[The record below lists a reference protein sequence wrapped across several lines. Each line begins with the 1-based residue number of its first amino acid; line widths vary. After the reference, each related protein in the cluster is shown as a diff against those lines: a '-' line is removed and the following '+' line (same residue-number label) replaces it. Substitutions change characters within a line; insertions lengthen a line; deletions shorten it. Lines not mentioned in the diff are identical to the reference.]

1 MNYTPWQPP
10 QPANTP
16 QSWSGLPLSAQSLAI
31 SCFARQH
38 PGWTIVIAASTLQ
51 AQQLLEEITYFIDD
65 TNLPIWL
72 FPDWETLAYDA
83 FSPHEDI
90 ISTRLQILSQLQ
102 RLNTGILIVSI
113 ATLLQRLAPKEYVS
127 GRTFDLK
134 PGQNLDLSAFTR
146 QLQQSGYHAV
156 SQVYTHGEYAC
167 RGSIIDLFP
176 MGSTVPFR
184 IDLLDTEIDSIRT
197 FDGDSQLSLE
207 KVPAIDILPA
217 HEFALDEASLQL
229 FRRQWREAFSGDP
242 MRSPF
247 YQSIQNGLIPGG
259 AEYYLPLFHSHTDT
273 LFDYLHQNS
282 YFFLP
287 ANYDELS
294 TACAKE
300 WQDRYQRRQL
310 DNTRPLLPPERLF
323 IETTEFKSLLQK
335 IENNRCLLSVA
346 VVEHSTDFALEAAP
360 VLTIQPQKKA
370 ALQDILD
377 YQQQSTMRVLISAH
391 SMGRRQ
397 FNQDFFAKFG
407 VELPAVQTIDEFLQ
421 GTLPLAII
429 AAPLYDDFSC
439 PPLQITLINEARL
452 WGQKVS
458 ISERKSSRREKRYS
472 DDFANLADLSL
483 GSAVVHLDYGI
494 GRYEGL
500 VVLDAGGQKGE
511 YLLLSYE
518 DNDKLYVPV
527 SSLHLISRY
536 SGVHSEEVTLS
547 HLGSSQ
553 WQKAKEK
560 ALAKARDTAA
570 ELLAL
575 YAKRSALTGHHFN
588 IDELEYQQFCQG
600 FAFEETLDQQQ
611 AIDAVLAD
619 MAADAPMDRL
629 VCGDVGFGKTEV
641 AMRAA
646 FIAVMNKKQV
656 AILVPTTLLAEQHY
670 TSFLDRFADWPVR
683 IAALSRFQS
692 TKAQHT
698 ILEQLAAGTVDI
710 VIGTHKLIQPQVKFN
725 NLGLVIIDEEHRFG
739 VQQKEKLKSLRA
751 EIDILTL
758 TATPIPRTLN
768 MAISDLRQLSI
779 IGTPPPRRLAIKTF
793 LHEYDTGLV
802 REAILRE
809 IHRGGQVYFL
819 HNDVSQ
825 IERITQDL
833 QALVPEASFHIAH
846 GQMHERELERI
857 MGDFYH
863 QRFHV
868 LVCTTIIETGID
880 IPTANTILINRADR
894 FGLAQLHQ
902 LRGRVGR
909 SHHQAYA
916 YLFVPEVALLNKDA
930 QKRLE
935 AITAYDALGVGFI
948 LATHDLEIRG
958 AGELLGEDQS
968 GQIQSVGLTLYS
980 ELLERAVN
988 SLKNDDP
995 IDFWPEATE
1004 IKINLPTLIPD
1015 DYLPD
1020 IHERLVLYKRISAVK
1035 NDADLDTLQ
1044 IEMIDR
1050 FGLLPEPTRYLF
1062 AVTALKLLAKSL
1074 SITRIDANEQGGK
1087 IEFAAKPHIDLAKLI
1102 ELIQSDPKSYKLEN
1116 AQILRFHVKLENSQQ
1131 RLPWLVNLLEK
1142 LRDTSHEPAKHH

>member
-1 MNYTPWQPP
+1 MTYTPWQLPP
-10 QPANTP
+10 PTNTL
-16 QSWSGLPLSAQSLAI
+16 QIWSGLPLSAQSLAI
-31 SCFARQH
+31 SRFAEQH
-38 PGWTIVIAASTLQ
+38 RGWTIVIAASALQ
-51 AQQLLEEITYFIDD
+51 AQQYLDEITYFIGDKQ
-65 TNLPIWL
+65 LPVWL

-90 ISTRLQILSQLQ
+90 ISNRLKILSQLQ
-102 RLNTGILIVSI
+102 RLDRGVCIVSI
-113 ATLLQRLAPKEYVS
+113 ATLLQRLAPKEYIS
-127 GRTFDLK
+127 ARAFYLK
-134 PGQNLDLSAFTR
+134 LGQNLDLTAFTR
-146 QLQQSGYHAV
+146 QLQQAGYHAV

-176 MGSTVPFR
+176 MGSTTPFR

-197 FDGDSQLSLE
+197 FDCENQLSLE
-207 KVPAIDILPA
+207 KVSAIDILPA
-217 HEFALDEASLQL
+217 REFALDEDSLQL
-229 FRRQWREAFSGDP
+229 FRRQWRETFNGDP
-242 MRSPF
+242 MRSPL

-259 AEYYLPLFHSHTDT
+259 AEYYLPLFHSHTHT
-273 LFDYLHQNS
+273 LLDYLHPNS

-287 ANYDELS
+287 AQYDEFIQS
-294 TACAKE
+294 TAKE
-300 WQDRYQRRQL
+300 WQDRYERRQL
-310 DNTRPLLPPERLF
+310 DSSKPLLPPARLF
-323 IETTEFKSLLQK
+323 VSPAEFKSLLEK
-335 IENNRCLLSVA
+335 IENKSCLFSETAL
-346 VVEHSTDFALEAAP
+346 ENSTSFALTPAP
-360 VLTIQPQKKA
+360 TLTIYPQKKE
-370 ALQDILD
+370 ALHGITEYLQR
-377 YQQQSTMRVLISAH
+377 SAMRLLICAH

-397 FNQDFFAKFG
+397 FNQDFFAKQG
-407 VELPAVQTIDEFLQ
+407 VELPSVQNLEDFLQ
-421 GTLPLAII
+421 STLPMAIMT
-429 AAPLYDDFSC
+429 APLYDDFSC
-439 PPLQITLINEARL
+439 PPLQITLMNEARL

-458 ISERKSSRREKRYS
+458 VSERKNTRREKRYS

-518 DNDKLYVPV
+518 NNDKLYVPV

-547 HLGSSQ
+547 HLGSTQ

-575 YAKRSALTGHHFN
+575 YAKRSALMGHHFH

-600 FAFEETLDQQQ
+600 FAFEETVDQQQ
-611 AIDAVLAD
+611 AIDAVIAD
-619 MAADAPMDRL
+619 MAAETPMDRL

-670 TSFLDRFADWPVR
+670 ASFLDRFADWPVH

-692 TKAQHT
+692 NKSQQT
-698 ILEQLAAGTVDI
+698 ILAQLAEGTVDI
-710 VIGTHKLIQPQVKFN
+710 VIGTHKLIQPQVKFK

-739 VQQKEKLKSLRA
+739 VQQKEKLKRLRA

-793 LHEYDTGLV
+793 LHEYDSGLV

-857 MGDFYH
+857 MADFYH
-863 QRFHV
+863 QRFNV

-916 YLFVPEVALLNKDA
+916 YLFVPEMTLLNKDA
-930 QKRLE
+930 QRRLE

-980 ELLERAVN
+980 ELLEKAVN
-988 SLKNDDP
+988 SLKNGEP
-995 IDFWPEATE
+995 IDFWPDATE

-1020 IHERLVLYKRISAVK
+1020 IHERLVLYKRISAAK
-1035 NDADLDTLQ
+1035 SDTDLDNLQ

-1050 FGLLPEPTRYLF
+1050 FGLLPEATRHLF
-1062 AVTALKLLAKSL
+1062 AVTSLKLLAKAL
-1074 SITRIDANEQGGK
+1074 GITRIDANEQGGK

-1116 AQILRFHVKLENSQQ
+1116 AQTLRFHVKLENSQQ
-1131 RLPWLVNLLEK
+1131 RLPWLIRLLEM
-1142 LRDTSHEPAKHH
+1142 LR

>member
-1 MNYTPWQPP
+1 MTYTPWQPP
-10 QPANTP
+10 LPANTP
-16 QSWSGLPLSAQSLAI
+16 QTWSGLPLSAQSLAI
-31 SCFARQH
+31 SRFAQQH
-38 PGWTIVIAASTLQ
+38 RGWTVIIAASTLQ

-65 TNLPIWL
+65 RNIPLWL

-90 ISTRLQILSQLQ
+90 ISNRLKILSQSQ
-102 RLNTGILIVSI
+102 RLEQGILIVSI
-113 ATLLQRLAPKEYVS
+113 ATLLQRLAPKQYVS
-127 GRTFDLK
+127 ARAFYLK
-134 PGQNLDLSAFTR
+134 IGQILDLTSFTR
-146 QLQQSGYHAV
+146 QLQQAGYHAV

-176 MGSTVPFR
+176 MGSTTPFR
-184 IDLLDTEIDSIRT
+184 IDLLDNEIDSIRT
-197 FDGDSQLSLE
+197 FDCDSQLSLE
-207 KVPAIDILPA
+207 KVSTIDILPA
-217 HEFALDEASLQL
+217 REFALDDDSLQL
-229 FRRQWREAFSGDP
+229 FRRQWRETFSGDP

-259 AEYYLPLFHSHTDT
+259 AEYYLPLFHPHTHT
-273 LFDYLHQNS
+273 LFDYLHKNS

-287 ANYDELS
+287 ANYNDLS
-294 TACAKE
+294 QACANE
-300 WQDRYQRRQL
+300 WQDRYERRQL
-310 DNTRPLLPPERLF
+310 DNSRPLLPPERLF
-323 IETTEFKSLLQK
+323 ISSTEFKSLVQK
-335 IENNRCLLSVA
+335 VENKICLLSDIMLKN
-346 VVEHSTDFALEAAP
+346 STGFALTAAP
-360 VLTIQPQKKA
+360 VLTIHPQKKS
-370 ALQDILD
+370 ALQDIID
-377 YQQQSTMRVLISAH
+377 YQQQSTMRLLICAH

-397 FNQDFFAKFG
+397 FNQDFFAKLG
-407 VELPAVQTIDEFLQ
+407 LELPAVHSLDEFLQ
-421 GTLPLAII
+421 STLPLAII
-429 AAPLYDDFSC
+429 GAPLYDDFSC
-439 PPLQITLINEARL
+439 PPLHITLINEARL

-458 ISERKSSRREKRYS
+458 VSERKSTRREKRYS

-500 VVLDAGGQKGE
+500 VVLEAGGQKGE

-518 DNDKLYVPV
+518 NNDKLYVPV

-536 SGVHSEEVTLS
+536 SGVHSEEVSLS
-547 HLGSSQ
+547 HLGSAQ

-600 FAFEETLDQQQ
+600 FAFEETVDQQQ
-611 AIDAVLAD
+611 AIDAVIAD
-619 MAADAPMDRL
+619 MAADTPMDRL

-670 TSFLDRFADWPVR
+670 ASFLDRFADWPVS

-698 ILEQLAAGTVDI
+698 ILAQLAEGTVDI
-710 VIGTHKLIQPQVKFN
+710 VIGTHKLIQPQVKFR

-739 VQQKEKLKSLRA
+739 VQQKEKLKTLRA

-768 MAISDLRQLSI
+768 MAIADLRQLSI

-793 LHEYDTGLV
+793 LHEYDSGLV

-825 IERITQDL
+825 IERIAQEL
-833 QALVPEASFHIAH
+833 QTLVPEASFHTAH

-863 QRFHV
+863 QRFNV

-916 YLFVPEVALLNKDA
+916 YLFVPEMTLLNKDA
-930 QKRLE
+930 QRRLE

-980 ELLERAVN
+980 ELLEKAVN
-988 SLKNDDP
+988 SLKNGEP
-995 IDFWPEATE
+995 IDFWPDTTE

-1020 IHERLVLYKRISAVK
+1020 IHERLVLYKRISAAK
-1035 NDADLDTLQ
+1035 NNADLDTLQ

-1050 FGLLPEPTRYLF
+1050 FGLLPEPTRHLF
-1062 AVTALKLLAKSL
+1062 AVTTLKLKAKDL
-1074 SITRIDANEQGGK
+1074 GITRIDANEQGGK
-1087 IEFAAKPHIDLAKLI
+1087 IEFAAKPNIDLAKLI
-1102 ELIQSDPKSYKLEN
+1102 ELIQRDPKNYKLEN
-1116 AQILRFHVKLENSQQ
+1116 AQTLRFHVKLEKSDQ
-1131 RLPWLVNLLEK
+1131 RLPWLMNLLER
-1142 LRDTSHEPAKHH
+1142 LQDADHDLTKHH